1 MKINFFFRKSFENG
15 NFSIERVF
23 SDVADGIQDRFQVEN
38 VVVPFYT
45 KGLFNRLLNICWA
58 PFFQG
63 DINHITGDIHYI
75 AILLRKKCTI
85 VTIPDCAILRRSKG
99 LKKFIYFLFWYLIPF
114 YRASFVTTI
123 SEFSKSEII
132 SYLKCNPNKIR
143 VIYCPV
149 SRIFKSSIRQFRI
162 KNPVILIVGTAENK
176 NIKRCIQALVG
187 INCELR
193 IVGSM
198 TKEQESFLNS
208 SSIIYS
214 TISNIDNLMMYKQY
228 VECDLLLFAST
239 YEGFGL
245 PIIEA
250 QSVGRPVVT
259 SNFGSMEEVAGDSAC
274 LVDPY
279 DINSIRAGILR
290 VINDVE
296 YRLKLVR
303 LGLDNIKKYS
313 IEIISND
320 YVSLYDEI
328 LDTKRF

>member
-1 MKINFFFRKSFENG
+1 
-15 NFSIERVF
+15 
-23 SDVADGIQDRFQVEN
+23 
-38 VVVPFYT
+38 
-45 KGLFNRLLNICWA
+45 
-58 PFFQG
+58 
-63 DINHITGDIHYI
+63 
-75 AILLRKKCTI
+75 
-85 VTIPDCAILRRSKG
+85 
-99 LKKFIYFLFWYLIPF
+99 
-114 YRASFVTTI
+114 
-123 SEFSKSEII
+123 
-132 SYLKCNPNKIR
+132 
-143 VIYCPV
+143 
-149 SRIFKSSIRQFRI
+149 
-162 KNPVILIVGTAENK
+162 
-176 NIKRCIQALVG
+176 
-187 INCELR
+187 
-193 IVGSM
+193 
-198 TKEQESFLNS
+198 
-208 SSIIYS
+208 
-214 TISNIDNLMMYKQY
+214 MYKQY

-313 IEIISND
+313 IELISND